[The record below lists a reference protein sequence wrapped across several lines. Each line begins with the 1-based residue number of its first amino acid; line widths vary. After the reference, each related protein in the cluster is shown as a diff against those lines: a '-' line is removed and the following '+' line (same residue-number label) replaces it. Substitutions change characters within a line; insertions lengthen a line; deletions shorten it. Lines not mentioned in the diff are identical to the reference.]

1 MRSLRLDLVIVKSVL
16 LYVLYLFAVNINVQ
30 LLSLVFN
37 LI

>member
-1 MRSLRLDLVIVKSVL
+1 MRSLRLDLVIMKSVL
-16 LYVLYLFAVNINVQ
+16 LYELYLFAVNINVQ